1 MSTKLFFVIS
11 TCLKAQQNAW
21 PENRFE
27 NCADAYIVWRKFN
40 RESSLW
46 IRRHD
51 YWIGIPD
58 INYALKIHR
67 NDSVVSDATVEEC
80 HLISKV
86 PQVAAALSITNMM
99 NPPFFFAYSPF
110 LLFSSRLPCLV
121 VSLSACSCGRKGIII
136 IFFSWT
142 VFEQNA
148 WPGNRVVKCVDAY
161 KFWRKCPYIGSG

>member
-1 MSTKLFFVIS
+1 MLTKLFFVIS

-99 NPPFFFAYSPF
+99 NPPFFFR
-110 LLFSSRLPCLV
+110 LLSISSLLVALALPCGKSIGLFMWKKRNYYHLFLV
-121 VSLSACSCGRKGIII
+121 NCV
-136 IFFSWT
+136 WT
-142 VFEQNA
+142 
-148 WPGNRVVKCVDAY
+148 KCMTGKSRCEMRGCV
-161 KFWRKCPYIGSG
+161 